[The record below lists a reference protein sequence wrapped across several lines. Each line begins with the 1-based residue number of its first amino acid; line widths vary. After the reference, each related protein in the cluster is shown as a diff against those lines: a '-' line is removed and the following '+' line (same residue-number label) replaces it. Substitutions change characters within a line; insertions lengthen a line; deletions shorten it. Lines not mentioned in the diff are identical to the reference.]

1 MHQGNELVAIVKS
14 GGDKMQGVII
24 QTINTLFLRVLQM
37 SLTAGV
43 VIVVV
48 LLARLFIRRL
58 PKSFAYT
65 LWLVVAFR
73 LMIPVT
79 AGADISIF
87 NVFKGESILAGI
99 SANTGSGITR
109 TAIGANGPNDIDG
122 EVIDDSFGQAVVL
135 SIQGSTTNVAS
146 DTGGIASVINTG
158 MDTNGYSVQI
168 PPQNSCLVSVLAVI
182 WLAGILTLVSYTV
195 AMHVRVRRRV
205 RYSIRLSGNVYECDA
220 IRSPF
225 VLGVFAPRIYL
236 PFRLNETEQQ
246 CILAHERYHISRKDY
261 LVKSFAY
268 LLTVVYW
275 FQPLVWAAYRLMCV
289 DMEMSCD
296 EKVVSGFSAGLRK
309 EYSRLL
315 LAFAVNR
322 RQLSAGPLAFGEENT
337 MKRIKN
343 IMYYKKASRWK
354 LTAGVAAILFT
365 MAACATD
372 ASTDEAM
379 PPMAGAPVKV
389 NEMSESEILNL
400 EDGRDYADITV
411 HNNHTDVTVHNYH
424 TEDSAQNISGA
435 YSIEHREAQ
444 WAENSMFDMEMYS
457 LDYADA
463 DRIVFHI
470 SSGLFVYDL
479 NSQKII
485 DSIDL
490 KALNCQA
497 VQTGGECEV
506 AVYQNDKN
514 QLRAAI
520 KPYPYSEEGSYIYD
534 LENDELFAYD
544 TSLLDSYKLFDG
556 FASKYDTEVSETMRT
571 WRAAGNVLPLDDGSY
586 GALYWG
592 PGPELAN
599 MSYEA
604 GDQKWAV
611 FQKEQATLPKLEKQ
625 DDSFYQSF
633 SLYSGKEI
641 GQCLLDYS
649 AFYDSH
655 DYDGIYALST
665 GLEYSDELRQEFAMR
680 TDSLSGGQEVSHS
693 EDEKEYLF
701 EFICSDDSGGQEQKV
716 YVNFKYL
723 EGEGWRAEGL
733 PTVF

>member
-1 MHQGNELVAIVKS
+1 
-14 GGDKMQGVII
+14 MQGVII
-24 QTINTLFLRVLQM
+24 QTINALFLRILQM

-73 LMIPVT
+73 LVVPVT

-87 NVFKGESILAGI
+87 NVFEGGSILGGI
-99 SANTGSGITR
+99 SANTGGGVTG
-109 TAIGANGPNDIDG
+109 TAPGADGQNDAGG
-122 EVIDDSFGQAVVL
+122 EAMDDIFGQAAL
-135 SIQGSTTNVAS
+135 LPMQGNPAGPAFGLEGS
-146 DTGGIASVINTG
+146 ASVINTE
-158 MDTNGYSVQI
+158 MDTTVNRIQI
-168 PPQNSCLVSVLAVI
+168 TPQNSRLVSILAVV
-182 WLAGILTLVSYTV
+182 WLAGIMILVSYTV
-195 AMHVRVRRRV
+195 IAHIRIRKRV

-225 VLGVFAPRIYL
+225 VLGVLAPKIYL
-236 PFRLNETEQQ
+236 PFRLNEVEQQ
-246 CILAHERYHISRKDY
+246 CILTHERYHIRRRDY
-261 LVKSFAY
+261 LVRSFAY
-268 LLTVVYW
+268 LLMVVYW
-275 FQPLVWAAYRLMCV
+275 FQPLVWVAYRLMCV

-315 LAFAVNR
+315 LAFAVNK
-322 RQLSAGPLAFGEENT
+322 RQISASPLAFGEENT

-343 IMYYKKASRWK
+343 IIHYKKASRWK

-379 PPMAGAPVKV
+379 LPMADAPVKV

-400 EDGRDYADITV
+400 EDSQNYADSTV
-411 HNNHTDVTVHNYH
+411 HNNHTDVTVHGYH
-424 TEDSAQNISGA
+424 TEDAAQNISGIH
-435 YSIEHREAQ
+435 SIEHHEAQ
-444 WAENSMFDMEMYS
+444 WAENSMFDMEFYS

-479 NSQKII
+479 NSRKII
-485 DSIDL
+485 GSIDL

-506 AVYQNDKN
+506 AVYQNDRN

-520 KPYPYSEEGSYIYD
+520 RPYPYSGEGSYIYD

-544 TSLLDSYKLFDG
+544 TSLLDLYELFDG
-556 FASKYDTEVSETMRT
+556 FASKYDSEISETMRT

-592 PGPELAN
+592 PGPDLAN

-649 AFYDSH
+649 AFYDMH

-665 GLEYSDELRQEFAMR
+665 GLEYSDELRQKFAMR

-716 YVNFKYL
+716 YVNFRYL

-733 PTVF
+733 PAAEP